1 MYRII
6 IKRDG
11 ANKLT
16 GKRTYSVFNCFKDE
30 EAAKVLD
37 KIVSI
42 AAVESFVD
50 YYRKFIII
58 KSKKPYRAGCYINPA
73 KVLRE
78 SGFIF

>member
-11 ANKLT
+11 TNKLT
-16 GKRTYSVFNCFKDE
+16 GRVMYRTTNCFTANAFDFI
-30 EAAKVLD
+30 AP
-37 KIVSI
+37 VSTGWRG
-42 AAVESFVD
+42 AVFG
-50 YYRKFIII
+50 IL
-58 KSKKPYRAGCYINPA
+58 SKKPYRAGCYINPA